1 MSIALAVAAISLG
14 IWIYL
19 VLGRGFFWRAR
30 AWVAD
35 EVAGEPSTWPRVVA
49 VIPARNEADMIP
61 DTLASVLSQDY
72 PGPFSAVLV
81 DDHSD
86 DGTAD
91 KGRAVAA
98 LAQSKHPL
106 TIVAAAS
113 LPPGWTGKLWAVREG
128 VARACEAP
136 EPPDYLLL
144 TDADIAYAPDAV
156 RRLVATAQTRGLA
169 LASLMVE
176 LHCESPAEKAFVPA
190 FVFFFQMLYPFARVS
205 DPRRGTAAAAG
216 GCMLVRRDALV
227 RAGGIDAI
235 RSALI
240 DDCALARA
248 VKPVGPISLGLTRLA
263 RSRRPYPALEDI
275 RRMVS
280 RSAYDQLGRSP
291 LVLAGTV
298 AGMALVYVAPPL
310 FALFGSGPTRVLGI
324 AAWVLMAAAF
334 QPMLRFY
341 RRSPLW
347 GLALPAI
354 AATYVAFT
362 LDSAYQH
369 ARGRGGLWKGRAQ
382 AGVSELRR

>member
-1 MSIALAVAAISLG
+1 MSIGVGIAALSLG

-19 VLGRGFFWRAR
+19 ILGRGFFWRAR
-30 AWVAD
+30 TWEAD
-35 EVAGEPSTWPRVVA
+35 DPAPEPTTWPSVVA
-49 VIPARNEADMIP
+49 VIPARNEADIIP
-61 DTLASVLSQDY
+61 DTLASVLRQDY
-72 PGPFSAVLV
+72 PGPFAVVLA

-91 KGRAVAA
+91 TARAVAA
-98 LAQSKHPL
+98 LSQSKHQL
-106 TIVAAAS
+106 TIIAAAA
-113 LPPGWTGKLWAVREG
+113 LPLGWTGKLWAVREG
-128 VARACEAP
+128 VARACVAT

-144 TDADIAYAPDAV
+144 TDADIAYRPDAV
-156 RRLVATAQTRGLA
+156 RRLVASAQAQGLA

-176 LHCESPAEKAFVPA
+176 LHCESPAEKALVPA
-190 FVFFFQMLYPFARVS
+190 FVFFFQMLYPFAWVN

-216 GCMLVRRDALV
+216 GCMLVRRDALA
-227 RAGGIDAI
+227 RAGGIEAI

-248 VKPVGPISLGLTRLA
+248 VKPVGRISLGLTRLA
-263 RSRRPYPALEDI
+263 RSRRRYPALTDI

-280 RSAYDQLGRSP
+280 RSAYDQLGCSP
-291 LVLAGTV
+291 LLLAGTV
-298 AGMALVYVAPPL
+298 AGMALVYLAPPL
-310 FALFGSGPTRVLGI
+310 FALLGSGPTRVLGI
-324 AAWVLMAAAF
+324 AVWVLMAAAL

-382 AGVSELRR
+382 AGVSETR

>member
-1 MSIALAVAAISLG
+1 MTVALALAALSLG
-14 IWIYL
+14 IWVYL

-30 AWVAD
+30 PWEAD
-35 EVAGEPSTWPRVVA
+35 AEASAPATWPRVAA
-49 VIPARNEADMIP
+49 VIPARNEADMIS
-61 DTLASVLSQDY
+61 DTLASVLRQDY
-72 PGPFSAVLV
+72 PGPFSVVLV

-86 DGTAD
+86 DGTARAA
-91 KGRAVAA
+91 RAVAA
-98 LAQSKHPL
+98 VDQSKHPL
-106 TIVAAAS
+106 TIVDGAP
-113 LPPGWTGKLWAVREG
+113 LPPGWTGKLWAVHQG
-128 VARACEAP
+128 VARACEAT

-144 TDADIAYAPDAV
+144 TDADIAFASSALRIV
-156 RRLVATAQTRGLA
+156 VANAQARGLA

-176 LHCESPAEKAFVPA
+176 LHCDSLAEKALVPA
-190 FVFFFQMLYPFARVS
+190 FVFFFQMLYPFSWVN
-205 DPRRGTAAAAG
+205 DPRRNTAAAAG
-216 GCMLVRRDALV
+216 GCMLVRRDALA

-240 DDCALARA
+240 DDCALAGA
-248 VKPVGPISLGLTRLA
+248 IKPVGPISLAVSRLA
-263 RSRRPYPALEDI
+263 RSRRTYPALADI

-280 RSAYDQLGRSP
+280 RTAYDQLGRSP
-291 LVLAGTV
+291 LLLAGTV
-298 AGMALVYVAPPL
+298 AGMGLVYMAPPL
-310 FALFGSGPTRVLGI
+310 FAFFGGGVTQMLGV

-347 GLALPAI
+347 GFALPAI

-382 AGVSELRR
+382 AGVSELR